1 MKKLLGIAVLGFM
14 FNSIAYAKDVKL
26 ICIDTKDEGVSHIL
40 LINDKKKMLKVE
52 DVPGVYDTMD
62 VGIYNK
68 DEIDGNKISK
78 VSGKVIQQMNY
89 NIDRRTGV
97 LTLTSFFFDDGSM
110 YRHKSN
116 CKLFKENKF

>member
-1 MKKLLGIAVLGFM
+1 MKKLLGTVVLCFM
-14 FNSIAYAKDVKL
+14 FNSIACAKDVKL
-26 ICIDTKDEGVSHIL
+26 ICIDIKDEGVSHIL

-68 DEIDGNKISK
+68 DEIDGSKISK

-97 LTLTSFFFDDGSM
+97 LTLSSYFFDDGSM

-116 CKLFKENKF
+116 CELFKENKF